1 MEKVEINTVD
11 EFKKRTNNANQNVA
25 RVSVSLKVD
34 RYGNVYAAPL
44 AKGERALTFDEVSAL
59 AASRR

>member
-1 MEKVEINTVD
+1 MSGNRFVERAKRINEDTQKV
-11 EFKKRTNNANQNVA
+11 
-25 RVSVSLKVD
+25 SMSLKVD

-44 AKGERALTFDEVSAL
+44 GDGERALSFDEVSAI

>member
-1 MEKVEINTVD
+1 MDDTR
-11 EFKKRTNNANQNVA
+11 FLKRAKNSNKDTQ

-44 AKGERALTFDEVSAL
+44 NEGERALSFDEVSAL

>member
-1 MEKVEINTVD
+1 MIGKTLMEKFQHTRNDSE
-11 EFKKRTNNANQNVA
+11 K
-25 RVSVSLKVD
+25 VSVSLKVD

-44 AKGERALTFDEVSAL
+44 NEGEHALSFDEVSAL

>member
-1 MEKVEINTVD
+1 MDDTKFLQRAKNSNKDT
-11 EFKKRTNNANQNVA
+11 T
-25 RVSVSLKVD
+25 RVSISLKVD

-44 AKGERALTFDEVSAL
+44 NEGEHALSFDEVSAL

>member
-1 MEKVEINTVD
+1 MIGKTILEKFEHTRNGSEKVT
-11 EFKKRTNNANQNVA
+11 
-25 RVSVSLKVD
+25 VSLKVD

-44 AKGERALTFDEVSAL
+44 DKGEKALSFDEVSAL